1 MHVCVCV
8 HVCVGNPN
16 YNGHFYSFQN
26 VDMSSFESAGG
37 ARDACW
43 TGTNEDASIA
53 SVKRVRTLT
62 RVPAKRLSHTQSYK
76 PCIGSSYK

>member
-1 MHVCVCV
+1 MC
-8 HVCVGNPN
+8 VCVGNPN
-16 YNGHFYSFQN
+16 YNGHTHRFQN
-26 VDMSSFESAGG
+26 TDTSIFESAGG

-62 RVPAKRLSHTQSYK
+62 RVPAKRL
-76 PCIGSSYK
+76 